1 MRKLSI
7 TSLAAVALLSA
18 VTATP
23 AAAKPRAVNGQ
34 IAFFRDDPAV
44 GHVIYTINPD
54 GSHEHQVLPGILAY
68 PRWSPD
74 GSEIV
79 ADATGQDAAAAW
91 IIDPDTGTHRALP
104 NPDPAAFA
112 PFACGVPS
120 PDFSPLACSGF
131 GRTDPSLNGIY

>member
-18 VTATP
+18 LTATP

-44 GHVIYTINPD
+44 GHAIYTINPN

-68 PRWSPD
+68 ARWSPD

-79 ADATGQDAAAAW
+79 ADATGQDGAAAW

-104 NPDPAAFA
+104 NPDPA
-112 PFACGVPS
+112 
-120 PDFSPLACSGF
+120 
-131 GRTDPSLNGIY
+131 